1 AGRRRSVVEAVE
13 SRTSLREG
21 KTMAANNNGGKRMRA
36 SVGLLAACAGVLVA
50 ARAEAAGP
58 KIGLSLPTQREER
71 WVKDRQTMEAEA
83 KKAGIELRV
92 QVTDND
98 ASKQVAQCENLIS
111 QGIKVL
117 ILAPHDASSASVI
130 IDKTSK
136 AGIKVISYDRLV
148 TDSPLD
154 YYYLSFDNVK
164 VGELQGDFITKK
176 VPKGVYIVL
185 AGSPTD
191 NNAKLFREGAMKYIK
206 PLADKG
212 DIKIVMDQFVKDW
225 QPSEA
230 QKLCEQS
237 LTANQNKVDAV
248 LAPNDGTAGGCI
260 QALASQG
267 LAGKVPITG
276 QDAELSG
283 AIRIVQGVQSM
294 TIFKDTRALGK
305 KAIEMAVDIAGGK
318 SIDTGG
324 KVVNNNRKDVPS
336 VLLTP
341 VIVTKE
347 NLDHVLILSGFYP
360 YGTYTGDNV
369 LDGQVQKFDRIR
381 DSEHAGIAIIYQE
394 LALVKQMTIAENIFL
409 GSELCMGKGV
419 INWNETFQRTS
430 KALKEV
436 GLKLS
441 PASRIIDPGRGSQQL
456 VEIAKALT

>member
-1 AGRRRSVVEAVE
+1 MRRGIAFVLVACAG
-13 SRTSLREG
+13 
-21 KTMAANNNGGKRMRA
+21 AA
-36 SVGLLAACAGVLVA
+36 LLAAAPASAAGVKV
-50 ARAEAAGP
+50 
-58 KIGLSLPTQREER
+58 GLSLPTQREER
-71 WVKDRQTMEAEA
+71 WVKDRKTMEEEA
-83 KKAGIELRV
+83 KKKGVDLRV

-98 ASKQVAQCENLIS
+98 AAKQLAQCENLIS

-117 ILAPHDASSASVI
+117 ILAPHDASSASAI
-130 IDKTSK
+130 IEKASK

-164 VGELQGDFITKK
+164 VGELQGEFITKK
-176 VPKGVYIVL
+176 VPKGTYIVL

-230 QKLCEQS
+230 QKLCEQA
-237 LTANQNKVDAV
+237 LTANENKVDAV

-260 QALASQG
+260 QALAAQK

-283 AIRIVQGVQSM
+283 AIRIVQGTQSM

-305 KAIEMAVDIAGGK
+305 KAIEMALDLASGK
-318 SIDTGG
+318 AIDTGG
-324 KVVNNNRKDVPS
+324 QTVFNNKKPVPS

-341 VIVTKE
+341 VIVTKD
-347 NLDHVLILSGFYP
+347 NLDEV
-360 YGTYTGDNV
+360 
-369 LDGQVQKFDRIR
+369 
-381 DSEHAGIAIIYQE
+381 
-394 LALVKQMTIAENIFL
+394 LVKS
-409 GSELCMGKGV
+409 GY
-419 INWNETFQRTS
+419 
-430 KALKEV
+430 LKKEQV
-436 GLKLS
+436 YK
-441 PASRIIDPGRGSQQL
+441 
-456 VEIAKALT
+456 K